1 MLEADVRQNS
11 KQQRVPHTAQSGEA
25 AAPLIWLL
33 FYVLIMIQRIE
44 SANNATPQLKVA
56 GIGPVE
62 GIPNVHNIDLTS
74 DPDLD
79 IDLVYGHDDYRENL
93 HAILYKLGLCL
104 CNVACQRVS
113 YNAITGKRVWTC

>member
-1 MLEADVRQNS
+1 
-11 KQQRVPHTAQSGEA
+11 
-25 AAPLIWLL
+25 
-33 FYVLIMIQRIE
+33 MIGPNILYSSDIAWCTQI
-44 SANNATPQLKVA
+44 KVA

-93 HAILYKLGLCL
+93 HAILYKLG
-104 CNVACQRVS
+104 V
-113 YNAITGKRVWTC
+113 

>member
-1 MLEADVRQNS
+1 
-11 KQQRVPHTAQSGEA
+11 
-25 AAPLIWLL
+25 
-33 FYVLIMIQRIE
+33 VLKRIQRIE

-93 HAILYKLGLCL
+93 HAILYKLGMSL
-104 CNVACQRVS
+104 CNVAHQRVS
-113 YNAITGKRVWTC
+113 HRAITGKRFWSY